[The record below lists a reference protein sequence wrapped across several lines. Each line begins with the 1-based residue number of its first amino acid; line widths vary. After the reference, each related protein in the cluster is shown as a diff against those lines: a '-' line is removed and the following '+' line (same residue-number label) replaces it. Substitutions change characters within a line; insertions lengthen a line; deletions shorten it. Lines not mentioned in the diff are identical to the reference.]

1 MINFYWTNLSLG
13 SQKIFCKKNCVHIFS
28 GNIFSTDIYLFK
40 FNNRSNIMMCEVCS
54 KTRRRSFVFWCVSI
68 VDIEQ
73 VNAYLANIYLFKVNQ
88 RNTRKRCEIFHWRR
102 SAVFI
107 VDFEHVSHL
116 FLVFLWLTFSKEML
130 AG

>member
-1 MINFYWTNLSLG
+1 MTNFYWTKLSLG
-13 SQKIFCKKNCVHIFS
+13 SQKISCKKNCVHIFS

-40 FNNRSNIMMCEVCS
+40 FNNRSNIMCEVCS
-54 KTRRRSFVFWCVSI
+54 KTSFFCLLVCFYCCI
-68 VDIEQ
+68 KQ

-102 SAVFI
+102 STVFI
-107 VDFEHVSHL
+107 VDFEHISHL
-116 FLVFLWLTFSKEML
+116 FLVFLWLTFSKEIL